1 MDFEQDKAAILKL
14 YDLSRQSHLESDAV
28 KFLTPYAQQWY
39 SVRDGTVTQRTK
51 DAAFPDIERYF
62 QSMHFLQFD
71 DTPPIVEV
79 SKDGSM
85 AWLIG
90 EVQARAIQR
99 QPDQTEK
106 EVAFRC
112 SWVEIFENQKAGWA
126 AVVNSSHFVWDAD
139 GE

>member
-1 MDFEQDKAAILKL
+1 MDLEQEKAAIFKL
-14 YDLSRQSHLESDAV
+14 YELSRQSHFERDAAN
-28 KFLTPYAQQWY
+28 FLTPYAQQWY

-51 DAAFPDIERYF
+51 DAAFPDRERSF
-62 QSMHFLQFD
+62 ESMHFLQFD

-90 EVQARAIQR
+90 EVRVQAIR
-99 QPDQTEK
+99 QQLDQTEK

-112 SWVEIFENQKAGWA
+112 SWVESFEKQEAGWVV
-126 AVVNSSHFVWDAD
+126 VVNSSHFVWDAD
-139 GE
+139 SE